1 MKTNINRQGFS
12 LIELMITITVV
23 AILVALAIPSYTQYV
38 RKANRGDAQQ
48 LLLNWSNNQ
57 EIWRAAH
64 TTYADETTALGVPTN
79 DKYTF
84 TVTITGTGATAYLLT
99 ATATGNQAS
108 DSDKGTSC
116 IALTMN
122 QSNTKTPADCW

>member
-1 MKTNINRQGFS
+1 MKTNINRKGFS

-64 TTYADETTALGVPTN
+64 TTYADESTALGVPTHG
-79 DKYTF
+79 KYTF
-84 TVTITGTGATAYLLT
+84 TVTGTGATAYLLT

-108 DSDKGTSC
+108 DSDPGTSC
-116 IALTMN
+116 TALTMN
-122 QSNTKTPADCW
+122 QSNTKAPADRW